1 VFAWDARKALAN
13 LHKHG
18 VSFEEA
24 ATVFA
29 DPDALEWE
37 DPPHSEAERRS
48 KRLGRSL
55 RGRVLILVYTLR
67 RTKMARKRS
76 ALSSPARRAARSAE
90 PMPDGRIDF
99 SDIPESTPEELKRA
113 RRVAPAPQTHRPPGS
128 RAGRSP
134 GRPKTGRAKQ
144 LIAIRIAPR
153 LLAQLR
159 RLAAK
164 QSKPYQTLIHELLER
179 AAKHAA

>member
-1 VFAWDARKALAN
+1 
-13 LHKHG
+13 
-18 VSFEEA
+18 
-24 ATVFA
+24 
-29 DPDALEWE
+29 
-37 DPPHSEAERRS
+37 
-48 KRLGRSL
+48 
-55 RGRVLILVYTLR
+55 
-67 RTKMARKRS
+67 
-76 ALSSPARRAARSAE
+76 
-90 PMPDGRIDF
+90 MPDSRIDF

-113 RRVAPAPQTHRPPGS
+113 RRVAPTPQTRPPGS
-128 RAGRSP
+128 HAGRPP

-144 LIAIRIAPR
+144 LIAIRIAPG